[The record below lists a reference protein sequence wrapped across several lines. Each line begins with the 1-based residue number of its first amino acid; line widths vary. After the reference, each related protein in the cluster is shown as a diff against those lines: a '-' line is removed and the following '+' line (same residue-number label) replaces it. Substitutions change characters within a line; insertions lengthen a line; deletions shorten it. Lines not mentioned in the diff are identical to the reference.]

1 MVSFGGLT
9 GGHTGDP
16 VGAARLSDLPV
27 GRSPVRTADHVV
39 ILVSAGQGTHGL
51 DFVTYGCR
59 PGTLLW
65 GRPGQV
71 HQFGGQAGFDATV
84 LSFSPAILPELPLS
98 DLPLSLPELVTDPFA
113 PACWQPA
120 GEDEEAIVAE
130 IAQIGVDQV
139 RYGGTPFGETLL
151 AHSVAVLLMRIAA
164 LAPEPRR
171 GPADL
176 LIGMLR
182 RELEREVRHRRVE
195 DYAEQLRCSVRTLT
209 RASLA
214 VTGRSA
220 KQLIDERVA
229 LEAKRLLATSSLP
242 AADVGRQLGFDEPTN
257 FGRFFARET
266 GQSPGSFRALLHRSP
281 APRVPHQ
288 RSALPGRLTPRT
300 A

>member
-1 MVSFGGLT
+1 MVSFGVLDDG
-9 GGHTGDP
+9 P
-16 VGAARLSDLPV
+16 VVAARLSDLPV
-27 GRSPVRTADHVV
+27 GRVPVRTDDHVV

-51 DFVTYGCR
+51 DFVTYACR
-59 PGTLLW
+59 PGTLVW

-84 LSFSPAILPELPLS
+84 LSFSPAILPELPL
-98 DLPLSLPELVTDPFA
+98 PELVADPFA

-120 GEDEEAIVAE
+120 GEDEDAIVAE

-139 RYGGTPFGETLL
+139 RYGGTALGNTLL
-151 AHSVAVLLMRIAA
+151 AHSMAVLLMRITA
-164 LAPEPRR
+164 LTPPPRR
-171 GPADL
+171 TPADL
-176 LIGMLR
+176 LIGLLR
-182 RELEREVRHRRVE
+182 AELEREVTHRRVE

-229 LEAKRLLATSSLP
+229 LEAKRLLATSELP
-242 AADVGRQLGFDEPTN
+242 VADVGRRLGFEEPTN

-266 GQSPGSFRALLHRSP
+266 GQSPGAFRAMLEHSP
-281 APRVPHQ
+281 AVRVPHQ

>member
-1 MVSFGGLT
+1 MVSLRGLS
-9 GGHTGDP
+9 GDP

-27 GRSPVRTADHVV
+27 GRSPVRTSDHVV
-39 ILVSAGQGTHGL
+39 ILISAGQGTHAL
-51 DFVTYGCR
+51 DFVTYACR

-71 HQFGGQAGFDATV
+71 HQFGSQAGFDATV
-84 LSFSPAILPELPLS
+84 LTFSPRLLPELP
-98 DLPLSLPELVTDPFA
+98 LPELVTDPFA

-120 GEDEEAIVAE
+120 GEDEDAIVAE

-139 RYGGTPFGETLL
+139 RYGGTPFGATLL
-151 AHSVAVLLMRIAA
+151 AHSMAVLLMRIAA
-164 LAPEPRR
+164 LAPVPGRT
-171 GPADL
+171 PADL
-176 LIGMLR
+176 LIGLLR
-182 RELEREVRHRRVE
+182 AELEREVRHRRVE
-195 DYAEQLRCSVRTLT
+195 DYAEHLRCSVRTLT

-229 LEAKRLLATSSLP
+229 LEAKRVLATSELP
-242 AADVGRQLGFDEPTN
+242 VADVGRQLGFEEPTN

-266 GQSPGSFRALLHRSP
+266 GQSPGSFRATLHRLP
-281 APRVPHQ
+281 PQRVPHQ
-288 RSALPGRLTPRT
+288 RSALPGRLSPRT

>member
-1 MVSFGGLT
+1 MVSFGVLDDG
-9 GGHTGDP
+9 P
-16 VGAARLSDLPV
+16 VVAARLSDLPV
-27 GRSPVRTADHVV
+27 GRRPLRTDEHVV
-39 ILVSAGQGTHGL
+39 ILVSAGQGTHAL
-51 DFVTYGCR
+51 DFVTYACR

-71 HQFGGQAGFDATV
+71 HQFGGQVGFDATV
-84 LSFSPAILPELPLS
+84 LSFSPGILPELPF
-98 DLPLSLPELVTDPFA
+98 PELVADPFA
-113 PACWQPA
+113 AACWQPA
-120 GEDEEAIVAE
+120 GEDEDAIVAE

-139 RYGGTPFGETLL
+139 RYGGTALGNTLL
-151 AHSVAVLLMRIAA
+151 AHSMAVLLMRIAA
-164 LAPEPRR
+164 LVPAPRR
-171 GPADL
+171 TPADQ
-176 LIGMLR
+176 LIGLLR
-182 RELEREVRHRRVE
+182 AELEREVTHRRVE
-195 DYAEQLRCSVRTLT
+195 DYAEHLRCSVRTLT

-229 LEAKRLLATSSLP
+229 LEAKRLLATSGLP
-242 AADVGRQLGFDEPTN
+242 VSDVGRLLGFDEPTN

-266 GQSPGSFRALLHRSP
+266 GQSPGAFRANLQRSP

>member
-1 MVSFGGLT
+1 VQ
-9 GGHTGDP
+9 
-16 VGAARLSDLPV
+16 AAN
-27 GRSPVRTADHVV
+27 HVV
-39 ILVSAGQGTHGL
+39 ILVSAGQGTHAL
-51 DFVTYGCR
+51 DFVTYACR

-71 HQFGGQAGFDATV
+71 HQFGGQSGFDATV
-84 LSFSPAILPELPLS
+84 LTFAPNILPELPL
-98 DLPLSLPELVTDPFA
+98 PELVADPFA

-130 IAQIGVDQV
+130 IAQIGVDQL
-139 RYGGTPFGETLL
+139 RYGGTTFGSTLL
-151 AHSVAVLLMRIAA
+151 AHSVAVLLMRISA
-164 LAPEPRR
+164 LAPVPRR
-171 GPADL
+171 SPADL
-176 LIGMLR
+176 LIGQLR

-229 LEAKRLLATSSLP
+229 LEAKRVLATSDRPVS
-242 AADVGRQLGFDEPTN
+242 DVGRQLGFEEPTN

-266 GQSPGSFRALLHRSP
+266 GQSPGNFRAALHRLP

>member
-1 MVSFGGLT
+1 MVSLGVLS
-9 GGHTGDP
+9 GDP

-27 GRSPVRTADHVV
+27 GRSPLRTANHVI
-39 ILVSAGQGTHGL
+39 ILVSAGQGTHAV
-51 DFVTYGCR
+51 DFVTYACR

-71 HQFGGQAGFDATV
+71 HQFGGQLGFDAT
-84 LSFSPAILPELPLS
+84 LLMFSPAILP
-98 DLPLSLPELVTDPFA
+98 DLPLPELATDPFA

-120 GEDEEAIVAE
+120 GEDEDAIVAE

-139 RYGGTPFGETLL
+139 RFGGTAFGANLL
-151 AHSVAVLLMRIAA
+151 AHSVAVLLMRISA
-164 LAPEPRR
+164 LAPVPRR
-171 GPADL
+171 SPADL
-176 LIGMLR
+176 LIGQLR

-229 LEAKRLLATSSLP
+229 LEAKRVLATSDLP
-242 AADVGRQLGFDEPTN
+242 VSDVGRQLGFEEPTN

-266 GQSPGSFRALLHRSP
+266 GQSPGSFRAALHRSP

-288 RSALPGRLTPRT
+288 RSALPGRLTPRM

>member
-1 MVSFGGLT
+1 MVSFGGLS
-9 GGHTGDP
+9 GDP

-27 GRSPVRTADHVV
+27 ARSAVRTADHVV

-51 DFVTYGCR
+51 DFVTYACR

-71 HQFGGQAGFDATV
+71 HQFGAQAGFDATV
-84 LSFSPAILPELPLS
+84 LTFSPAILADQFPGNLPELPGP
-98 DLPLSLPELVTDPFA
+98 DLFTDPFA

-139 RYGGTPFGETLL
+139 RYGGTPFGTTLL
-151 AHSVAVLLMRIAA
+151 AHSVAVLIMRIAA
-164 LAPEPRR
+164 LAPTPPRT
-171 GPADL
+171 PADL
-176 LIGMLR
+176 LVGLLR
-182 RELEREVRHRRVE
+182 AEVERDVRHRRVE
-195 DYAEQLRCSVRTLT
+195 DYAERLRCSVRTLT

-220 KQLIDERVA
+220 KQLVDERVA
-229 LEAKRLLATSSLP
+229 LEAKRVLATSSLP
-242 AADVGRQLGFDEPTN
+242 VADVGRKLGFDEPTN

-266 GQSPGSFRALLHRSP
+266 GQSPGTFRAALHRSP

>member
-1 MVSFGGLT
+1 MVSFGGLI
-9 GGHTGDP
+9 GDP

-27 GRSPVRTADHVV
+27 GRSPVQTANHVV
-39 ILVSAGQGTHGL
+39 MLVSAGQGTHGL
-51 DFVTYGCR
+51 DFVTYACR
-59 PGTLLW
+59 PGTLVW

-84 LSFSPAILPELPLS
+84 LAFSPAVLPELPL
-98 DLPLSLPELVTDPFA
+98 PELVADPFA

-120 GEDEEAIVAE
+120 GEDEDAIVAE

-139 RYGGTPFGETLL
+139 RYGGTPFGTTLL
-151 AHSVAVLLMRIAA
+151 AHSLAVLLMRIAA
-164 LAPEPRR
+164 LAPAPRR
-171 GPADL
+171 SPADL
-176 LIGMLR
+176 LIGQLR

-229 LEAKRLLATSSLP
+229 LEAKRVLATSSLP
-242 AADVGRQLGFDEPTN
+242 VSDVGRQLGFEEPTN

-266 GQSPGSFRALLHRSP
+266 GQSPGTFRAALRRSP
-281 APRVPHQ
+281 VPRVPHQ

>member
-1 MVSFGGLT
+1 MVSFGGLS
-9 GGHTGDP
+9 GDP
-16 VGAARLSDLPV
+16 VGAARLSDLPLGHSAV
-27 GRSPVRTADHVV
+27 QTADHVI
-39 ILVSAGQGTHGL
+39 ILVTAGQGTHAL
-51 DFVTYGCR
+51 DFVTYACR

-71 HQFGGQAGFDATV
+71 HQFGRQAGFDATV
-84 LSFSPAILPELPLS
+84 LTFPAAILPELPL
-98 DLPLSLPELVTDPFA
+98 PELLADPFA

-120 GEDEEAIVAE
+120 GEDEDAIVAE

-139 RYGGTPFGETLL
+139 RFGGTAFGSTLIG
-151 AHSVAVLLMRIAA
+151 HSVAVLLMRISA
-164 LAPEPRR
+164 LAPVPRR
-171 GPADL
+171 SPADL
-176 LIGMLR
+176 LIGQLR

-195 DYAEQLRCSVRTLT
+195 DYADQLRCSVRTLT

-229 LEAKRLLATSSLP
+229 LEAKRVLAISELP
-242 AADVGRQLGFDEPTN
+242 VADVGRQLGFEEPTN

-266 GQSPGSFRALLHRSP
+266 GQSPGNFRAALHRTH

>member
-1 MVSFGGLT
+1 MVSFGGL
-9 GGHTGDP
+9 TGDP

-27 GRSPVRTADHVV
+27 GRSTVRTVDHVV
-39 ILVSAGQGTHGL
+39 ILVSAGQGTHAL
-51 DFVTYGCR
+51 DFVTYACR

-84 LSFSPAILPELPLS
+84 LTFSPAILPELPL
-98 DLPLSLPELVTDPFA
+98 PELVADPLA
-113 PACWQPA
+113 AACWQPA
-120 GEDEEAIVAE
+120 GEDEDAIVAE

-164 LAPEPRR
+164 LAPAPRR

-176 LIGMLR
+176 LIGLLR
-182 RELEREVRHRRVE
+182 AELEREVRHRRVE
-195 DYAEQLRCSVRTLT
+195 DYADQLRCSVRTLT

-229 LEAKRLLATSSLP
+229 LEAKRLLATSGLP
-242 AADVGRQLGFDEPTN
+242 AADVGRQLGFEEPTN

-266 GQSPGSFRALLHRSP
+266 GQSPGTFRAALHRSP